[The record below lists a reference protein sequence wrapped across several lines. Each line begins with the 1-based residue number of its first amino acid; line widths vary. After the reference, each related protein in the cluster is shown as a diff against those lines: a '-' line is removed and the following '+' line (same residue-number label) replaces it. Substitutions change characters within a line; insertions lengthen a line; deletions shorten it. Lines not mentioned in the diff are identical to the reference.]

1 LGVYA
6 ADRPGEVDP
15 ISPWD
20 FPVVFFWVNYNDR
33 TQFSRTLESWFIL
46 EESSQKG
53 PTFQVREL

>member
-1 LGVYA
+1 M
-6 ADRPGEVDP
+6 
-15 ISPWD
+15 
-20 FPVVFFWVNYNDR
+20 FNVVKPMKIHGSSMNIHELVPYIGANYNDR

>member
-1 LGVYA
+1 MKIHGSSMNIHELVPYIGA
-6 ADRPGEVDP
+6 
-15 ISPWD
+15 
-20 FPVVFFWVNYNDR
+20 NYNDR